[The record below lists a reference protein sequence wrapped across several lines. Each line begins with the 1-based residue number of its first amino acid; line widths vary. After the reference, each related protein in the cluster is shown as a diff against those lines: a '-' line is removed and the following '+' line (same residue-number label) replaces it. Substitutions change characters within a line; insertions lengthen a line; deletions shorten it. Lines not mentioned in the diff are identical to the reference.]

1 MIITEDA
8 NDSGGKKDSLK
19 DLLKLI
25 VFGILCVLPFLQER
39 AAYQL
44 SVEQEI
50 VDNQGMMTLEGY
62 RTAKGVAGG
71 IYNFV
76 MTDLGL
82 YNFLYVSLK
91 NTQVPRDSFEKF
103 WSKFLLVSDR
113 IVDNLP
119 LMIYQ
124 MGWRLGVAAYWIVYF
139 IPFFLACIYSGTQH
153 WKLSLEQTAG
163 ATAIQALPGSIKN
176 HHLCVPLVPGGA
188 YGGRCVYDEIPG
200 PIRAH
205 AVRHH
210 DQQDDCQLSQI
221 GVMTEI

>member
-163 ATAIQALPGSIKN
+163 AKVQRFKLYREASRITIFAFLLYLVVPTAGAASMTKY
-176 HHLCVPLVPGGA
+176 LVPSGLMLCGIMINKMIVS
-188 YGGRCVYDEIPG
+188 YHKLV
-200 PIRAH
+200 
-205 AVRHH
+205 
-210 DQQDDCQLSQI
+210 
-221 GVMTEI
+221 